1 MILSTEDHQKL
12 MKNVAAKTD
21 AQLSL
26 IPPVVNESEP
36 HDAENNFQRSFL
48 GTDNYIDIGGA
59 CILFQ
64 II

>member
-1 MILSTEDHQKL
+1 MILSTEDHQEL
-12 MKNVAAKTD
+12 MKSVAAKTA

-36 HDAENNFQRSFL
+36 HDAGNNVQRSFL
-48 GTDNYIDIGGA
+48 GTDNYIDRGGA
-59 CILFQ
+59 CILFW